1 MPEIV
6 GMREIATMLFYTEAI
21 PFSKKLRYSPLL
33 TTELGFFKKM
43 CTKISAYKE
52 I

>member
-1 MPEIV
+1 MALKQYEMH
-6 GMREIATMLFYTEAI
+6 GMLFHTEAI
-21 PFSKKLRYSPLL
+21 PFSKKLKYSPLL
-33 TTELGFFKKM
+33 TTELGFLKKM